1 MCGIAGICNLTRD
14 DAPDESLLRRMLAA
28 IRHRGPDEFGLYLDS
43 ITALGS
49 ARLSIVDLSGGQQP
63 IANEDE
69 TLWIVFNGEIF
80 NYRELRRDLEARGHE
95 FRTDSDTEV
104 FLHAFEEHG
113 AECLHKLNGDFAVAI
128 WNTERR
134 ELFLA
139 RDRVGVRPLF
149 YTIHDGALLFAS
161 ELKALFA
168 EATLSAKLDATSL
181 TQIFTYWS
189 TLTPRTAYEDIW
201 ELPPGS
207 YAIVRDRCVDVRH
220 YWQPVFQPEVA
231 LSHRDTD
238 SLADELAWLLV
249 DATRLRLRA
258 DVPIGAYLSGGL
270 DSSTI
275 AAIVRKETGAPLETF
290 SIAFSDAQFDESAH
304 QQRMADAL
312 GTRHHILRATHS
324 DIGRA
329 FADVA
334 WHTETP
340 VLRTAPAPMFLL
352 SRLVHE
358 HGFKVVLTGEGADE
372 FFGGYDIFK
381 EAKIRAWWARQPDS
395 RIRRELLRRLYPDI
409 PGVAR
414 ASTQSLAGF
423 FGVELGETDSPF
435 YSHAIRWRNTARL
448 KRFINADFVAASQA
462 REPDTLPWDFTDWDV
477 LSRAQFLESTIFLP
491 QYLLSSQGDRPAMAH
506 SVEGRFPFLDH
517 RVLEFALRL
526 PPKLKLRGLMEKYL
540 LRKAASRWLP
550 REAAMRRKQ
559 PYRAPIHRS
568 FFGDGAPEYVRALLA
583 PQAIS
588 RAGYFKAGAVAGLV
602 NKLQRGQAIGET
614 DDMALAGI
622 LSTQLLHEQFI
633 ARRNETGTLR
643 DGDDVKICRA
653 EQIRKAA

>member
-28 IRHRGPDEFGLYLDS
+28 IRHRGPDEFGLYLDAV
-43 ITALGS
+43 TGLGS
-49 ARLSIVDLSGGQQP
+49 ARLSIVDLKSGQQP
-63 IANEDE
+63 ITNEDQ

-80 NYRELRRDLEARGHE
+80 NHRELRRELESRGHQ

-113 AECLHKLNGDFAVAI
+113 PDCLHQLNGDFAVAI
-128 WNTERR
+128 WNNERR
-134 ELFLA
+134 ELFVA

-149 YTIHDGALLFAS
+149 YTSHGGRLLFAS
-161 ELKALFA
+161 EIKALLA
-168 EATLSAKLDATSL
+168 EPGLQAKLDPASL
-181 TQIFTYWS
+181 NQIFTYWS
-189 TLTPRTAYEDIW
+189 TLTPRTAFEDIW

-207 YAIVRDRCVDVRH
+207 YALVRDGCIDVRR
-220 YWQPVFQPEVA
+220 YWEPIFNPDPTLDNA
-231 LSHRDTD
+231 DTD
-238 SLADELAWLLV
+238 SLADELAALQV
-249 DATRLRLRA
+249 SATQLRLRA
-258 DVPIGAYLSGGL
+258 DVPVGAYLSGGL

-275 AAIVRKETGAPLETF
+275 AAIVRHETGTPLETF
-290 SIAFSDAQFDESAH
+290 SIAFADERFDESPH
-304 QQRMADAL
+304 QQRMANML
-312 GTRHHILRATHS
+312 GTQHHIVRATHS

-329 FADVA
+329 FGEVIR
-334 WHTETP
+334 HTETP

-352 SRLVHE
+352 SQLVHE
-358 HGFKVVLTGEGADE
+358 HRFKVVLTGEGADE

-381 EAKIRAWWARQPDS
+381 EAKIRAWWAKQPNS
-395 RIRRELLRRLYPDI
+395 TRRRELLRRLYPDI

-414 ASTQSLAGF
+414 VSTESLAAF
-423 FGVELGETDSPF
+423 FGEGLSETASPF
-435 YSHAIRWRNTARL
+435 YSHAIRWRNTARA
-448 KRFINADFVAASQA
+448 KRFLNPDLIAA
-462 REPDTLPWDFTDWDV
+462 REPEPGTLPVDFAEWDT

-517 RVLEFALRL
+517 RVIEFALHL

-550 REAAMRRKQ
+550 REIAMRRKQ

-568 FFGDGAPEYVRALLA
+568 FFGNGAPGYVGELLA
-583 PQAIS
+583 PEAIS
-588 RAGYFKAGAVAGLV
+588 RAGYFKPGAVTALA

-633 ARRNETGTLR
+633 ARRADAGTLR
-643 DGDDVKICRA
+643 ADDDVKICRA
-653 EQIRKAA
+653 PQFRKAA

>member
-28 IRHRGPDEFGLYLDS
+28 IRHRGPDEFGLYLDAV
-43 ITALGS
+43 TGLGS
-49 ARLSIVDLSGGQQP
+49 ARLSIVDLESGQQP
-63 IANEDE
+63 ITNENQ

-80 NYRELRRDLEARGHE
+80 NYRELRRELESRGHQ

-113 AECLHKLNGDFAVAI
+113 PDCLHRLNGDFAVAI
-128 WNTERR
+128 WNNERR
-134 ELFLA
+134 ELFVA

-149 YTIHDGALLFAS
+149 YTIHEGRLLFAS
-161 ELKALFA
+161 EIKALFA
-168 EATLSAKLDATSL
+168 EPGLQAKLDAASL
-181 TQIFTYWS
+181 NQIFTYWS
-189 TLTPRTAYEDIW
+189 TLTPRTAFEDIW

-207 YAIVRDRCVDVRH
+207 YALVRDGCIDVRR
-220 YWQPVFQPEVA
+220 YWEPIFNPEPA
-231 LSHRDTD
+231 LDHADTD
-238 SLADELAWLLV
+238 SLADELAALLV
-249 DATRLRLRA
+249 SATQLRLRA
-258 DVPIGAYLSGGL
+258 DVPVGAYLSGGL

-275 AAIVRKETGAPLETF
+275 AAIVRHETGTPLETF
-290 SIAFSDAQFDESAH
+290 SIAFADERFDESPH

-312 GTRHHILRATHS
+312 GTQHHIVRASHG
-324 DIGRA
+324 DVGRA
-329 FADVA
+329 FREVIR
-334 WHTETP
+334 HTETP

-381 EAKIRAWWARQPDS
+381 EAKIRAWWAKQPNS
-395 RIRRELLRRLYPDI
+395 PRRRELLRRLYPDI

-414 ASTQSLAGF
+414 VSTETLAAF
-423 FGVELGETDSPF
+423 FGVGLSETASPF
-435 YSHAIRWRNTARL
+435 YSHAIRWRNTART
-448 KRFINADFVAASQA
+448 KRFLKPDLIAA
-462 REPDTLPWDFTDWDV
+462 REPEPGTLPAYFTEWDT
-477 LSRAQFLESTIFLP
+477 LSRAQYLESTIFLP

-517 RVLEFALRL
+517 RVIEFALRL

-540 LRKAASRWLP
+540 LRKAATRWLP
-550 REAAMRRKQ
+550 HEIAMRRKQ

-568 FFGDGAPEYVRALLA
+568 FFGDDAPEYVRELLA
-583 PQAIS
+583 PAAVS
-588 RAGYFKAGAVAGLV
+588 RAGYFKPGAVTAFV

-633 ARRNETGTLR
+633 ARRADAGTLR
-643 DGDDVKICRA
+643 ADDDVKICRA
-653 EQIRKAA
+653 PQFRKAA